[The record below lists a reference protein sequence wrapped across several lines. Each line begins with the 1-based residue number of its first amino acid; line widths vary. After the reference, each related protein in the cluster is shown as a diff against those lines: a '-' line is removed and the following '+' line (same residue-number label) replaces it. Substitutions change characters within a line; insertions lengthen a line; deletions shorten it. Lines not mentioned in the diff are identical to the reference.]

1 MPARPKHDP
10 VLLSRRAL
18 LQRPALAGLIVPPA
32 RSLLAVCAGSAT
44 NNIAATGAKT
54 PDNPFGVAD
63 GSKVDVIVFNGGLGD
78 EYAKFDNT
86 LFAGKHGKVTVSLS

>member
-1 MPARPKHDP
+1 MPAKPQRDP

-18 LQRPALAGLIVPPA
+18 LQRAALAGLIVTPA
-32 RSLLAVCAGSAT
+32 GSLLAACAGSPT
-44 NNIAATGAKT
+44 SSNTTTGSKT

-78 EYAKFDNT
+78 EYPKFDNT
-86 LFAGKHGKVTVSLS
+86 LFAAKHG